1 MTTYTA
7 EEIVQL
13 SGDHT
18 LYEWAVQSAMHPVA
32 IDHAQ
37 GIYLWDADGKRY
49 MDFNSQLMSVNIG
62 HGDARVID
70 AVRRQMERVVYVA
83 PTAFVTDVRAE
94 AGRLLAEVTPGDLT
108 KAFFTNAGAEANE
121 NAVKIARW
129 YTGRHKILARYR
141 SYHGATAGAIA
152 LTGDPRRWAAEPGVS
167 GVVRIPD
174 FYPYRAGYE
183 RDDPAYTALV
193 LSQTEDVI
201 QYEGPHTIAA
211 MIIEPVVGTNGI
223 LIPSE
228 GYIRGL
234 RALCDKYGILLIA
247 DEVMSGFGRTGRWF
261 AVEHWGVQ
269 PDIMTL
275 AKGLTSSYIP
285 LGATMVSAQI
295 AEYFNDKPL
304 YAGLTYNAH
313 PVGCAAAIACIN
325 VYKEDRLV
333 ENAAAMGEILKVEL
347 ERLKE
352 RHPSVGD
359 VRAIGLF
366 SLVELVKNR
375 RTREPLVPY
384 NPPAS
389 AMGLPNK
396 LNAFFRANGLFTFV
410 RWHTFFV
417 NPPLCISEQQLR
429 EGLAIMDR
437 GLELVDAEVEG

>member
-18 LYEWAVQSAMHPVA
+18 LYEWAVQSAMRPVA
-32 IDHAQ
+32 IDHAE

-94 AGRLLAEVTPGDLT
+94 AGRLLAEVTPPNLT

-152 LTGDPRRWAAEPGVS
+152 LTGDPRRWAAEPGLS

-183 RDDPAYTALV
+183 PDDPAYTDLI
-193 LSQTEDVI
+193 LNQTEDVI

-211 MIIEPVVGTNGI
+211 VIVEPVVGTNGI
-223 LIPSE
+223 LIPSAA
-228 GYIRGL
+228 YIRGL
-234 RALCDKYGILLIA
+234 RALCDRYGILLIA

-261 AVEHWGVQ
+261 AVDHWGVE

-275 AKGLTSSYIP
+275 AKGLTSSYVP
-285 LGATMVSAQI
+285 LGATMVSREI
-295 AEYFNDKPL
+295 AEYFQDKPL

-333 ENAAAMGEILKVEL
+333 ENAAALGEILNAEL
-347 ERLKE
+347 QRLKE

-366 SLVELVKNR
+366 SIVELVKNR

-389 AMGLPNK
+389 AMALPNK

-417 NPPLCISEQQLR
+417 NPPLCITEQQLR
-429 EGLAIMDR
+429 EGLEIIDR